1 MVVVVVGDAGV
12 VPVVRRKSACARSG
26 GTKLAA
32 DADAGEAN
40 PAVSIFKDIKMDC
53 LAKLKIEFMPNSEI
67 NLEIFNNGR
76 LS

>member
-1 MVVVVVGDAGV
+1 MVVVVVVGDAGV

-40 PAVSIFKDIKMDC
+40 PAVSIFKIKN
-53 LAKLKIEFMPNSEI
+53 LLFSKIEI
-67 NLEIFNNGR
+67 LT
-76 LS
+76 